1 MTEPRS
7 VVDDLTRG
15 LTIIGLI
22 GGVLLSTELLFDI
35 HKWIEQPQR
44 HGMEGWHPT
53 GLKLFVLLCFTA
65 TIGALVLAARRVVT
79 RSLAP
84 LHDSVGQIERAIDAP
99 RCFRLDLAGLPVE
112 VAGYGTAINRLIDHL
127 ERVATRREAFAAE
140 VAHELKN
147 PMAVLLLE
155 LDSIGSE
162 ETSRLKL
169 DVRRMSRLIDQ
180 LLVMAQLEAHVTA
193 PIKSTVIDL
202 AELAAELAHTMVP
215 GAMDD
220 GRQIALKLAGHDL
233 FRGRRELVW
242 AAMRNMV
249 ENALRVT
256 PPRGVVTLTVGPGA
270 RFGVADGGPGL
281 SKPELVRMSKP
292 FAQARHPSACGAGLG
307 LAIID
312 EVARL
317 HGGSLDCDPAR
328 KEIILNLSPVQHG
341 DEPAD
346 QYVNVG

>member
-7 VVDDLTRG
+7 IVDELTRG

-35 HKWIEQPQR
+35 HEWIDHPQQL
-44 HGMEGWHPT
+44 GMQGWNAT

-65 TIGALVLAARRVVT
+65 TIGALVLAARRLVK

-84 LHDSVGQIERAIDAP
+84 LHDSIGQIEAAIDAH
-99 RCFRLDLAGLPVE
+99 RGFRLDLSGLPVE
-112 VAGYGTAINRLIDHL
+112 VGRYGTSINRLIDQL
-127 ERVATRREAFAAE
+127 ERVAVRREAFAAE

-155 LDSIGSE
+155 LDSVEGGAAE
-162 ETSRLKL
+162 RLKT

-180 LLVMAQLEAHVTA
+180 LLVMAQLEAHATA
-193 PIKSTVIDL
+193 PVRSTLIDL
-202 AELAAELAHTMVP
+202 AELASKLMQSMVP
-215 GAMDD
+215 GAIDE
-220 GRQIALKLAGHDL
+220 GRHIAITVEDHQPVH
-233 FRGRRELVW
+233 GRRELVW

-256 PPRGVVTLTVGPGA
+256 PPGGLVTLTVGPGA
-270 RFGVADGGPGL
+270 RFAVADGGPGL
-281 SKPELVRMSKP
+281 SRSQLVRMSKP
-292 FAQARHPSACGAGLG
+292 FAQARHSSAAGAGLG

-317 HGGSLDCDPAR
+317 HGGSLDCDFDR
-328 KEIILNLSPVQHG
+328 KEVILNLSPAHCGTQ
-341 DEPAD
+341 PAKE
-346 QYVNVG
+346 YVNVD

>member
-1 MTEPRS
+1 VTEPRS
-7 VVDDLTRG
+7 VIHDLTRG
-15 LTIIGLI
+15 LTIIGVI
-22 GGVLLSTELLFDI
+22 GGALLAAELQFDI
-35 HKWIEQPQR
+35 HQWIDHPQQL
-44 HGMEGWHPT
+44 GMTGWNAT
-53 GLKLFVLLCFTA
+53 GLKLFALLCFTL
-65 TIGALVLAARRVVT
+65 TTVALVIAARRLVQ

-84 LHDSVGQIERAIDAP
+84 LHDSVGQIEQAIDAP
-99 RCFRLDLAGLPVE
+99 RGFRLDVAALPVE
-112 VAGYGTAINRLIDHL
+112 VARYGTAINGLIDHL

-162 ETSRLKL
+162 ETRRLKA

-180 LLVMAQLEAHVTA
+180 LLVMAKLEAHATA
-193 PIKSTVIDL
+193 PVKSTVIDL
-202 AELAAELAHTMVP
+202 AELAAELAQSMVP
-215 GAMDD
+215 AAMDE
-220 GRQIALKLAGHDL
+220 GRQIALTLAEHDL

-292 FAQARHPSACGAGLG
+292 FAQARHPSASGAGLG

-317 HGGSLDCDPAR
+317 HGGSLDCDPER
-328 KEIILNLSPVQHG
+328 KEIILNLSPRSAG
-341 DEPAD
+341 RKSAS
-346 QYVNVG
+346 QYVDVG

>member
-1 MTEPRS
+1 MIEPRS
-7 VVDDLTRG
+7 IVNDLTRG
-15 LTIIGLI
+15 LSTIALV
-22 GGVLLSTELLFDI
+22 GGFLMAMELLFDI
-35 HKWIEQPQR
+35 HQWIEHPQR
-44 HGMEGWHPT
+44 LGIEGWNAT

-65 TIGALVLAARRVVT
+65 TIGSLVLAARRVVK

-84 LHDSVGQIERAIDAP
+84 LHDSVGRIERAIDAP
-99 RCFRLDLAGLPVE
+99 RGFRLDLARLPVE
-112 VAGYGTAINRLIDHL
+112 VAGYGTAINRLIDQL

-155 LDSIGSE
+155 LDAIGSV
-162 ETSRLKL
+162 ETSRLKS

-180 LLVMAQLEAHVTA
+180 LLVIAQLEAHATA
-193 PIKSTVIDL
+193 PVQSTVIDL
-202 AELAAELAHTMVP
+202 AELAAELAQTMVP
-215 GAMDD
+215 GAMSE
-220 GRQIALKLAGHDL
+220 GRQIALALAGHDL

-249 ENALRVT
+249 ENGLRVT

-281 SKPELVRMSKP
+281 SKSELVRMSKP
-292 FAQARHPSACGAGLG
+292 FAQARHPSASGAGLG

-317 HGGSLDCDPAR
+317 HGGSLDCDPDR
-328 KEIILNLSPVQHG
+328 KEIILNLSPALRG
-341 DEPAD
+341 PGMRESIT
-346 QYVNVG
+346 